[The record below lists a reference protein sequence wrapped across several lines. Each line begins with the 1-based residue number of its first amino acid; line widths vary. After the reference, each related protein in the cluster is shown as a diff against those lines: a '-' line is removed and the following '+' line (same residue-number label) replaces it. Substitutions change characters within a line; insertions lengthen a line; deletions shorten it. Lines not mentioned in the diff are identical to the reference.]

1 MTECLACELTAG
13 ERELPGGCIRETSHW
28 RVEHCVGPLG
38 VGTLIVKPKRHVL
51 HVADLND
58 EEAAEVG
65 PLLHQA
71 SRVVSELT
79 HPDQVYVTL
88 WSHADASPGHIH
100 WVVQPVTRDLVA
112 SHEGLHGPWLQVKM
126 FDLAEPPDPV
136 EAAAF
141 ADLARAHWP
150 GAS

>member
-1 MTECLACELTAG
+1 VTECLACELTAG

-38 VGTLIVKPKRHVL
+38 AGTLIVKPKRHVL

-65 PLLHQA
+65 PLLQQA

-88 WSHADASPGHIH
+88 WSHGPVHIH
-100 WVVQPVTRDLVA
+100 WVVQPVTAEQVEEA
-112 SHEGLHGPWLQVKM
+112 GVYGPRLQVKM

-141 ADLARAHWP
+141 ADLARAYWP

>member
-28 RVEHCVGPLG
+28 RAEHCVGPLG

-79 HPDQVYVTL
+79 HADQVYVTL
-88 WSHADASPGHIH
+88 WSHGPVHIH
-100 WVVQPVTRDLVA
+100 WVVQPVTAEQVEQA
-112 SHEGLHGPWLQVKM
+112 GVHGPHLQVKM
-126 FDLAEPPDPV
+126 FDLAEPPDPA